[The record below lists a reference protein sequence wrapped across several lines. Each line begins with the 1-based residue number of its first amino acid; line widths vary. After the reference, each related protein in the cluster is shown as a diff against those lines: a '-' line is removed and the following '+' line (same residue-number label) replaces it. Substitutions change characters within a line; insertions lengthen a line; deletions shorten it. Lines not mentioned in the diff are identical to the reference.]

1 MDGEKC
7 YFCNLENQQNKTEL
21 KKSPFIRSFFMDL
34 IISAASV
41 AVALILCLCF
51 GEGLVK
57 YTEDANKLSYL
68 TRYYNF
74 ANKETTGSYT
84 VEDIA
89 VISCHEKNASDS
101 LIRKEIAEVIKR
113 VGKFSPRVIGLDI
126 RFRSKHSAKEDTSLV
141 NAILENREKLVLAR
155 SWYEKEERSFFDIDS
170 EGFYYGYTNLGDYY
184 NHASSKAP
192 SFAENILS
200 RADMLD
206 VSFLQGHRIID
217 FSNIGIEQMTGES
230 FLSLSDARVK
240 QFVGNKIVLIGD
252 RNDEKDILQTP
263 FLINGREWMSG
274 LDYHVY
280 CINSMRKGGPQFREN
295 GIFNV
300 ILCVILTFAYALIS
314 SSFSSLIRSKK
325 DSVHV
330 YRLLL
335 ALKPIV
341 MATLWAAIPF
351 LLMFIFTVWLR
362 IAPNLVLAMLSVSMI
377 LFFENYINEL
387 KESML

>member
-113 VGKFSPRVIGLDI
+113 VGKFSPRAIGLDI

-263 FLINGREWMSG
+263 FLINGREWMPG

-300 ILCVILTFAYALIS
+300 ILCVILTFVYALIS